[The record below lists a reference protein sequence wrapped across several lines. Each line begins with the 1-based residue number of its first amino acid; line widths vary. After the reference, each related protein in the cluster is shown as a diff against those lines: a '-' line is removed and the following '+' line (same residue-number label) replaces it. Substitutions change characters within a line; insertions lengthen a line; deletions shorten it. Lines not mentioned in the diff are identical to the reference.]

1 MKKLKSAF
9 KKLIVIYLIVYI
21 TLSSMTSCF
30 ARGYD
35 AQCGEYASQWA
46 IDYVGKYASQSSY
59 TTSNLKSLN
68 GNSICW
74 WSGGSD
80 GSGTFYGCC
89 TCFVHWIYYNAL
101 GVNLYDYGF
110 SPGST
115 TAYNNLKGGNEY
127 FDDVSGEELQPGDI
141 LIVQG
146 HAEMYAGDGKHA
158 NFGGTPM
165 NVHNACSRMTP
176 GSSSE
181 NAIALR
187 LKNSVDVNPSGSV
200 PGGDD
205 IEEENLSIYDEN
217 GFIYSGIAKIQ
228 GYKASAP
235 FGKWII
241 SKLGEILD
249 YLVGILTLGIRIVV
263 VGWTA
268 IVERFIVD
276 GIVNSVTGVTDER
289 VDDWQKDPN
298 TIDEIDREVQENQT
312 QETTSQATGQPGDEG
327 YISEGMQSIADIGG
341 NVQLRTSSKANVT
354 VENIVYNK
362 VPILDINFFNLES
375 AGGAVVDKDGIIYTI
390 KTNVASWYYLFRIL
404 AIIIM
409 LLILIY
415 LGIQTA
421 LTSATEKKA
430 TYKQMLLSWLGGFI
444 IIFVISYIMYG
455 IIIANETFISWVI
468 PKYEDG
474 TEISLYESV
483 RSKAY
488 ELKFTSGFAGMTMY
502 IILVYYGIRFLLVY
516 FKRFLT
522 VIILALLSPF
532 IGVAYALEK
541 VNKKGRGKGE
551 MLSNLLKDFTYSV
564 TLQSVHALIYTI
576 FIQTALKLTETSL
589 IGIFISF
596 IFLHF
601 MVKMDPIWR
610 KVFGFTAGKNTAK
623 LSVDELLPKMLL
635 AKGIG
640 KQAISVTKKYGNF
653 LENTVA
659 KPVGNAAHR
668 AGQGLSRM
676 RNEMFAGV
684 YAEAENIDR
693 GNKEKEDKEKKK
705 EKEEKK
711 KARQQLT
718 QGALTG
724 ALLAKDMVLTA
735 AKAAVVFPMLI
746 VEPKLGVHVLASTV
760 SSRDKVIKTIKQ
772 AKKDGM
778 VPKTAPEGMKF
789 ALYAIQPRNKQ
800 SSDKLKRRL
809 NALDIEYKE
818 EASKKKMTPE
828 EIRKQQL
835 KEEQERKTQISPEAK
850 KALNTKININ
860 NLRFA
865 TSKKDVAEIL
875 ETDGVEEATAYAEL
889 LAEAQKVETDLEQLY
904 KEIVGKIDEQ
914 IEGATDIDPEFVKVL
929 QAKKDKELAK
939 MAYILS
945 QPISEKDIYKAIQ
958 NYKSKVPMFDI
969 NAERIGQQ
977 DLEGIAKEINSVLAK
992 KGEGIEMSKEFI
1004 EKVQKEIT
1012 DSRRREQ
1019 ENKSK
1024 IIAGKDMTLRVEDE
1038 TIKEQVHSLSAND
1051 TLNPINQGRVH
1062 KAGESP
1068 IRSASGLDNPNAP
1081 RQGTPGHIEETKPG
1095 TNIDQIVKD
1104 MKKASKGISSKNP
1117 TQTISRKTIQFAKN
1131 LDSLLAL
1138 SEQAAEITGEELYD
1152 IDKVLERLRNL

>member
-9 KKLIVIYLIVYI
+9 KKLIVIYLVVYI
-21 TLSSMTSCF
+21 TLSSMSSCF

-115 TAYNNLKGGNEY
+115 TSYNNLKGGNEY

-141 LIVQG
+141 LIVKG

-158 NFGGTPM
+158 NFGDTPM

-176 GSSSE
+176 GRSSE
-181 NAIALR
+181 DAIAVR
-187 LKNSVDVNPSGSV
+187 LKDSVEVNPSGTV
-200 PGGDD
+200 AGGEL
-205 IEEENLSIYDEN
+205 EEENLSIYDEN

-241 SKLGEILD
+241 SMLTEILD
-249 YLVGILTLGIRIVV
+249 YLVGILTLGVRIVV

-268 IVERFIVD
+268 IIERFVVD
-276 GIVNSVTGVTDER
+276 GIVNRVTGVTDER
-289 VDDWQKDPN
+289 VDDWQKDPD
-298 TIDEIDREVQENQT
+298 TIDDIDREVMENQS
-312 QETTSQATGQPGDEG
+312 QETTSQATGNPGEEG
-327 YISEGMQSIADIGG
+327 YISEGMQAVADIGG
-341 NVQLRTSSKANVT
+341 SVQLRTSSKANVT

-362 VPILDINFFNLES
+362 IPILDINFFNLES
-375 AGGAVVDKDGIIYTI
+375 AGGAVIDKDGIIYTI

-404 AIIIM
+404 AIIVM

-415 LGIQTA
+415 LGIQIA
-421 LTSATEKKA
+421 LTSVAEKKA
-430 TYKQMLLSWLGGFI
+430 TYKQMLLSWLSGFI
-444 IIFVISYIMYG
+444 IIFAISYILYG
-455 IIIANETFISWVI
+455 IIAVNEAFISWVI

-483 RSKAY
+483 RTKAY
-488 ELKFTSGFAGMTMY
+488 ELKYTSGFAGMTMY

-522 VIILALLSPF
+522 VTILALLSPF

-541 VNKKGRGKGE
+541 VNKKGRGKGDT
-551 MLSNLLKDFTYSV
+551 LSNLLKDFTYSV

-576 FIQTALKLTETSL
+576 FIQTVLKLTETSL
-589 IGIFISF
+589 IGISIAF

-640 KQAISVTKKYGNF
+640 KHAVNVTKKYGNF
-653 LENTVA
+653 LGNTVV

-676 RNEMFAGV
+676 KNEMFSGV
-684 YAEAENIDR
+684 YTEAENIDR
-693 GNKEKEDKEKKK
+693 NNKQKEDKEKKK

-711 KARQQLT
+711 KARQKFTEQ
-718 QGALTG
+718 ALTG

-735 AKAAVVFPMLI
+735 AKAAIVFPMLV
-746 VEPKLGVHVLASTV
+746 VEPKLGVHILASTV
-760 SSRDKVIKTIKQ
+760 SSRDKVIKTLKQ

-778 VPKTAPEGMKF
+778 IPKTAPEGMKF

-800 SSDKLKRRL
+800 SADKLKRRL
-809 NALDIEYKE
+809 NALDVEYTEK
-818 EASKKKMTPE
+818 AGKKMKPE

-835 KEEQERKTQISPEAK
+835 EAEKARMSPETK
-850 KALNTKININ
+850 KVLNTKINISK
-860 NLRFA
+860 LKYA
-865 TSKKDVAEIL
+865 TSKKDISEIL
-875 ETDGVEEATAYAEL
+875 EAGGIEEATAYAEL
-889 LAEAQKVETDLEQLY
+889 LAEAQKKEDELEQLY
-904 KEIVGKIDEQ
+904 KEIIGKLDEQ
-914 IEGATDIDPEFVKVL
+914 IAGASDIDPEFLKTL
-929 QAKKDKELAK
+929 QEKKDKELSR
-939 MAYILS
+939 MTQILS
-945 QPISEKDIYKAIQ
+945 KPLSEKDIYKAVQ

-977 DLEGIAKEINSVLAK
+977 DLEGIAKEINAVLAK

-1004 EKVQKEIT
+1004 EKVQQEIT

-1019 ENKSK
+1019 ENKAR

-1038 TIKEQVHSLSAND
+1038 TITEQVHSLSAND
-1051 TLNPINQGRVH
+1051 TLNPSRSTH
-1062 KAGESP
+1062 RSGESP

-1081 RQGTPGHIEETKPG
+1081 RQGVPSSGS
-1095 TNIDQIVKD
+1095 NIDQIVKD
-1104 MKKASKGISSKNP
+1104 MQKASKGVDSKTP

-1131 LDSLLAL
+1131 LDALLL
-1138 SEQAAEITGEELYD
+1138 ISEQASEISGEDLYD

>member
-1 MKKLKSAF
+1 MKKIKSAF

-35 AQCGEYASQWA
+35 KECGEYASQWA

-59 TTSNLKSLN
+59 TTSNLKTLN

-101 GVNLYDYGF
+101 GVDLYDYGF

-158 NFGGTPM
+158 NFGDTPM

-176 GSSSE
+176 GRSSE

-187 LKNSVDVNPSGSV
+187 LKDSVDVNPSGSV
-200 PGGDD
+200 PGGEL
-205 IEEENLSIYDEN
+205 EEENLSIYDEN

-228 GYKASAP
+228 GYKSSAP

-289 VDDWQKDPN
+289 VDDWQKDPD

-312 QETTSQATGQPGDEG
+312 QETTSQATGNLGDEG
-327 YISEGMQSIADIGG
+327 YISEGVHAIADIGG

-404 AIIIM
+404 AVIIM

-415 LGIQTA
+415 LGIQIA

-430 TYKQMLLSWLGGFI
+430 VYKQMLLSWLGGFI

-488 ELKFTSGFAGMTMY
+488 ELKYTSGFAGMTMY

-522 VIILALLSPF
+522 ITILALLSPF

-551 MLSNLLKDFTYSV
+551 TLSNLLKDFTYSV

-589 IGIFISF
+589 VGIGIAF

-640 KQAISVTKKYGNF
+640 KQAVNVTKKYGNF
-653 LENTVA
+653 LGNNVA
-659 KPVGNAAHR
+659 KPIGNAASR
-668 AGQGLSRM
+668 AGHGLSRM
-676 RNEMFAGV
+676 RDNLFQGAYV
-684 YAEAENIDR
+684 EAENIDR
-693 GNKEKEDKEKKK
+693 ANKQQEERNKKK

-711 KARQQLT
+711 KSREKLA

-724 ALLAKDMVLTA
+724 ALIAKDMVLTA
-735 AKAAVVFPMLI
+735 AKAAVVFPMLV
-746 VEPKLGVHVLASTV
+746 VEPKLGVHILASTV

-772 AKKDGM
+772 AKKDGL

-809 NALDIEYKE
+809 NALDVEYKE

-835 KEEQERKTQISPEAK
+835 KAEQERKAQMSPEAK
-850 KALNTKININ
+850 KAFNTKINISK
-860 NLRFA
+860 LKYA
-865 TSKKDVAEIL
+865 TSQKDIAEIL
-875 ETDGVEEATAYAEL
+875 EAGGEEEAKAYAEL
-889 LAEAQKVETDLEQLY
+889 LAEAQKQEAELEMLY
-904 KEIVGKIDEQ
+904 KEIVGKIDEE
-914 IEGATDIDPEFVKVL
+914 IAGATDIDPEFLKTL
-929 QAKKDKELAK
+929 QDKKDKELSR
-939 MAYILS
+939 MAMILS
-945 QPISEKDIYKAIQ
+945 KPLSEKDIYKAVQ

-969 NAERIGQQ
+969 SAERIGQQ

-1012 DSRRREQ
+1012 EGRRREQ
-1019 ENKSK
+1019 ENKAQV
-1024 IIAGKDMTLRVEDE
+1024 IAGKDMTLRVEDE
-1038 TIKEQVHSLSAND
+1038 TIKEQIHSLSAND
-1051 TLNPINQGRVH
+1051 TLNPNGSIH
-1062 KAGESP
+1062 KSGESP
-1068 IRSASGLDNPNAP
+1068 IKSASGLDNPNAP
-1081 RQGTPGHIEETKPG
+1081 RQGAPGHGEETKPG
-1095 TNIDQIVKD
+1095 TNIDKIVKD
-1104 MKKASKGISSKNP
+1104 MKKASKGVSSKNP
-1117 TQTISRKTIQFAKN
+1117 TQTVSRKTIQFAKN
-1131 LDSLLAL
+1131 LDALLRL
-1138 SEQAAEITGEELYD
+1138 SEQAAEITGEDLYD
-1152 IDKVLERLRNL
+1152 INKVLERLRNL

>member
-1 MKKLKSAF
+1 MKKIKSAF

-21 TLSSMTSCF
+21 TLSSLTSCL

-35 AQCGEYASQWA
+35 VQCGEYASQWA

-68 GNSICW
+68 GNSTCW
-74 WSGGSD
+74 WSGGSE

-101 GVNLYDYGF
+101 GVDIYDFGF
-110 SPGST
+110 SPSST
-115 TAYNNLKGGNEY
+115 TSYNNLKGGNEY

-141 LIVQG
+141 LIVEG

-181 NAIALR
+181 GAIAIR
-187 LKNSVDVNPSGSV
+187 LKNSVDVNPSGTIA
-200 PGGDD
+200 GGEL
-205 IEEENLSIYDEN
+205 EEENLSIYDEN

-228 GYKASAP
+228 GYKASAS
-235 FGKWII
+235 FGKWIV
-241 SKLGEILD
+241 SMLTEILD

-268 IVERFIVD
+268 IVERFVVD
-276 GIVNSVTGVTDER
+276 GIVNSVTGVTDQR
-289 VDDWQKDPN
+289 VDDWQKDPE
-298 TIDEIDREVQENQT
+298 TIDDIDRELEENQT
-312 QETTSQATGQPGDEG
+312 QQTTSQATGNPGDEG
-327 YISEGMQSIADIGG
+327 YISEGVQAVADIGG

-354 VENIVYNK
+354 IENIVYNK
-362 VPILDINFFNLES
+362 IPILDINFFNLES

-415 LGIQTA
+415 LGIQIA

-430 TYKQMLLSWLGGFI
+430 VYKQMLLSWLGGFI

-455 IIIANETFISWVI
+455 IIAANETFISWVI

-502 IILVYYGIRFLLVY
+502 IILVYYGIRFLIVY

-551 MLSNLLKDFTYSV
+551 TLSNLLKDFAYSV
-564 TLQSVHALIYTI
+564 SLQSVHALIYTI
-576 FIQTALKLTETSL
+576 FIQIVLKLTETSL
-589 IGIFISF
+589 IGIFIAF

-610 KVFGFTAGKNTAK
+610 KVFGFTGGKNTAK

-640 KQAISVTKKYGNF
+640 KQAVNVTKKYGNF
-653 LENTVA
+653 LGNTVA
-659 KPVGNAAHR
+659 KPIGNAASR
-668 AGQGLSRM
+668 AGRGLSRM
-676 RNEMFAGV
+676 RDELRSGI

-693 GNKEKEDKEKKK
+693 GNKQKEAQYNQK
-705 EKEEKK
+705 EKEETK
-711 KARQQLT
+711 KARQQMVEGAITGLSVGKDMALT
-718 QGALTG
+718 ALKGAL
-724 ALLAKDMVLTA
+724 
-735 AKAAVVFPMLI
+735 VVPMLI
-746 VEPKLGVHVLASTV
+746 VEPKLGIHVLSSTV

-778 VPKTAPEGMKF
+778 VPKTAPEGMRF

-800 SSDKLKRRL
+800 SADKLKRRF
-809 NALDIEYKE
+809 NVLDIEYKE
-818 EASKKKMTPE
+818 EASKKKQTPE

-835 KEEQERKTQISPEAK
+835 KAEQERKAQMSPEAK
-850 KALNTKININ
+850 KVLNTKM
-860 NLRFA
+860 NLSKLKFA
-865 TSKKDVAEIL
+865 TSKKDIEQIL
-875 ETDGVEEATAYAEL
+875 EAGGVEEATAYAEL
-889 LAEAQKVETDLEQLY
+889 LAEAQQKEIEIEQLY
-904 KEIVGKIDEQ
+904 KEIVGKLDEQ
-914 IEGATDIDPEFVKVL
+914 ISEAENIDPEFLKVL
-929 QAKKDKELAK
+929 QDKKDKELSR
-939 MAYILS
+939 MAQILS
-945 QPISEKDIYKAIQ
+945 KPLSEKDIYKAVQ
-958 NYKSKVPMFDI
+958 NYKSKVPMFDV

-977 DLEGIAKEINSVLAK
+977 DLEGIAKEINAVLAK
-992 KGEGIEMSKEFI
+992 KGEGIEMSKEFV
-1004 EKVQKEIT
+1004 EKVQKEIEEG
-1012 DSRRREQ
+1012 RRREQ
-1019 ENKSK
+1019 ESK
-1024 IIAGKDMTLRVEDE
+1024 ARVVAGKDMTLKVEDE
-1038 TIKEQVHSLSAND
+1038 TITEQVHSLNAND
-1051 TLNPINQGRVH
+1051 TLNPNGGIQRS
-1062 KAGESP
+1062 GESP
-1068 IRSASGLDNPNAP
+1068 IKSASGTDNPNAP
-1081 RQGTPGHIEETKPG
+1081 KQGTPTSGM
-1095 TNIDQIVKD
+1095 NIDKIVKD
-1104 MKKASKGISSKNP
+1104 MQKASKGVSSKAP
-1117 TQTISRKTIQFAKN
+1117 TQTISRKTIEFAKN
-1131 LDSLLAL
+1131 LDALLTL
-1138 SEQAAEITGEELYD
+1138 SEKASEISGEDLYD